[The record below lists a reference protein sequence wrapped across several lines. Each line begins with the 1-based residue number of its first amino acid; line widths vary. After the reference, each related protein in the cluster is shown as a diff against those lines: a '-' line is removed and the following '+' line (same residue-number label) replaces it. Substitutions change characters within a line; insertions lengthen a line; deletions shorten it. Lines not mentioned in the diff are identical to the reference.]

1 MVASTTTVTQSTFAP
16 PRVAAWRRPFRRLVS
31 NRGALAGC
39 ALLLL
44 LIFGTLCAPLL
55 APTDPAQQQIL
66 RRLKPP
72 LSADGG
78 PPLLMGSDQLGRDI
92 WSRVLFG
99 ARVSLAI
106 GFIAAALATV
116 LGAALGLIAGFYG
129 GRLGMIILRLADVQ
143 HSFPFLIIA
152 IVVVAV
158 VGPSLGTLIV
168 TLTVWGWVAHTRV
181 VRGEVLAARERDYVV
196 AARALGASDARL
208 LVRHILPNVISPLIV
223 LFTFLVAQLII
234 AESSLGFLG
243 LGVQPPTPSWG
254 SMLAD
259 GRVHV
264 GTAWWLAT
272 FPGLAIMLTVL
283 SINLLGD
290 GLRDALDPRLTR

>member
-1 MVASTTTVTQSTFAP
+1 MVASAAPVTPSAFAP
-16 PRVAAWRRPFRRLVS
+16 PRVAAWRRPFRRFVS
-31 NRGALAGC
+31 NRGALAGF

-44 LIFGTLCAPLL
+44 LLFGALFAPLL

-72 LSADGG
+72 LSADGE

-181 VRGEVLAARERDYVV
+181 VRGEVLAARERDYVA

-208 LVRHILPNVISPLIV
+208 LVHHILPNVISPLIV